1 LVRAKDPSTIP
12 ELSILKEVFLVQ
24 DSRPLYHFA
33 EISDKVIVDNENGT
47 VGVGTQQSIISNE
60 YEQATT
66 VTGEEEE
73 EGDTMLGEDETYNN
87 SNGE

>member
-1 LVRAKDPSTIP
+1 MVRAKDPSTIP

-73 EGDTMLGEDETYNN
+73 GDTMLGEDETYNN